1 MKNTVTKVT
10 EEQIDKLISE
20 AEIEVSTVQGKCT
33 VVVVTLKNGF
43 IITESSACVDKAN
56 YSEEIGV
63 RCCMER
69 IKSKLWELEG

>member
-33 VVVVTLKNGF
+33 VVVVTLKRVEKF
-43 IITESSACVDKAN
+43 F
-56 YSEEIGV
+56 
-63 RCCMER
+63 
-69 IKSKLWELEG
+69 